1 MCARTHACICAFVCM
16 CVWWGKGDVV
26 GPFPGGQGPSEGVVG
41 WQEDCSGGNGGQD
54 GGNRNPLSSAA
65 PKAEFTLRRPIYAS
79 DTHLKWGSIS
89 DEGAH
94 QGRGSRKIPL
104 QALILTSVKNGK
116 NCASVSEN
124 LLGSCVVIRKHL

>member
-1 MCARTHACICAFVCM
+1 M
-16 CVWWGKGDVV
+16 
-26 GPFPGGQGPSEGVVG
+26 S
-41 WQEDCSGGNGGQD
+41 SG
-54 GGNRNPLSSAA
+54 A

-104 QALILTSVKNGK
+104 QALILTSVKNRVK
-116 NCASVSEN
+116 IVPLSLKTCQAAV
-124 LLGSCVVIRKHL
+124 L